1 MGKKR
6 DKRKAEFDARMFRAG
21 RLTKKQKAAVDRYG
35 IDLSEYHPNADMS
48 DRVHGKKGYD
58 QLEKELLRRANA
70 DATTMRTNEAA
81 ALAGNEQA
89 RKFAEE
95 GIGSLADLTKMGRM
109 QKKMHRKL
117 GNDGAF
123 TSASDFAGLSF
134 ANVEAD
140 RKKLMEDLQA
150 KAEVATP
157 ELPEL
162 PDPSRE
168 PQFLI
173 TEEEDLARDTARDER
188 IAEYEKN
195 RALTGLIGDED
206 TQKYLDDY
214 KFNVAS
220 GLSNAGISTRGPEA
234 PLFIL

>member
-95 GIGSLADLTKMGRM
+95 GIGSLADLTEMGRM
-109 QKKMHRKL
+109 HKKMHRKL

-157 ELPEL
+157 ELPE
-162 PDPSRE
+162 PPPE